1 MYLTQT
7 NSEINAINGQMNLD
21 ASVSLTNT
29 GTSTIHS
36 GRLMNIN
43 ANQLNNTGAIVSNNG
58 KSVINTN
65 SMNNRSGYIKGQN
78 LAIKAYSID
87 NQAGLINAE
96 NNLDIE
102 TSYLNN
108 SNSNDFKLV
117 NTKFGLTDQ
126 NGGLQTNNGI
136 IKVKG
141 DTLHNINGSIVA
153 NVKNN
158 SAVRNDV
165 DINLKAA
172 LNNDY
177 GKITAANNQKLD
189 IGSLEN
195 YSGEVKAGK
204 NLTIDSKNRINNQY
218 GTLRST
224 NTTKVTSPI
233 VTNGTTGNISGNRV
247 IIDSALTN

>member
-1 MYLTQT
+1 M
-7 NSEINAINGQMNLD
+7 A
-21 ASVSLTNT
+21 
-29 GTSTIHS
+29 
-36 GRLMNIN
+36 
-43 ANQLNNTGAIVSNNG
+43 
-58 KSVINTN
+58 
-65 SMNNRSGYIKGQN
+65 
-78 LAIKAYSID
+78 
-87 NQAGLINAE
+87 
-96 NNLDIE
+96 
-102 TSYLNN
+102 
-108 SNSNDFKLV
+108 F

-172 LNNDY
+172 LNNNY
-177 GKITAANNQKLD
+177 GKITAP
-189 IGSLEN
+189 
-195 YSGEVKAGK
+195 
-204 NLTIDSKNRINNQY
+204 NNQY

-247 IIDSALTN
+247 IIDSVLTN

>member
-1 MYLTQT
+1 M
-7 NSEINAINGQMNLD
+7 A
-21 ASVSLTNT
+21 
-29 GTSTIHS
+29 
-36 GRLMNIN
+36 
-43 ANQLNNTGAIVSNNG
+43 
-58 KSVINTN
+58 
-65 SMNNRSGYIKGQN
+65 
-78 LAIKAYSID
+78 
-87 NQAGLINAE
+87 
-96 NNLDIE
+96 
-102 TSYLNN
+102 
-108 SNSNDFKLV
+108 F

-165 DINLKAA
+165 DVDINLKAA
-172 LNNDY
+172 LNNNY
-177 GKITAANNQKLD
+177 GKITAPNNQKLN

-195 YSGEVKAGK
+195 YSGEVIAGK

-247 IIDSALTN
+247 IIDSVLTN